1 MKHDDKMK
9 KKDLQKFHEAAAGM
23 LQFMMVRQHEI
34 PGLIMASFSG
44 EKLCT
49 KAMQAVESFLQTTH
63 AEKPLCAT
71 CDYEFDM
78 AGRPPGGA
86 FFLAFPLIETSG
98 SAMVSAVCEKCAQK
112 SDSQLHDKYKILL
125 CRMWPGMQSVSP
137 SRMSDDI
144 GNG

>member
-49 KAMQAVESFLQTTH
+49 KAMQAIASFLQNDPCRK
-63 AEKPLCAT
+63 A
-71 CDYEFDM
+71 
-78 AGRPPGGA
+78 
-86 FFLAFPLIETSG
+86 
-98 SAMVSAVCEKCAQK
+98 AMCHMR
-112 SDSQLHDKYKILL
+112 L
-125 CRMWPGMQSVSP
+125 
-137 SRMSDDI
+137 
-144 GNG
+144 

>member
-34 PGLIMASFSG
+34 PGLIMASFNG

-49 KAMQAVESFLQTTH
+49 KAMQAIASFLKTTLQTAH

-78 AGRPPGGA
+78 AGRPPGA
-86 FFLAFPLIETSG
+86 FFW
-98 SAMVSAVCEKCAQK
+98 
-112 SDSQLHDKYKILL
+112 H
-125 CRMWPGMQSVSP
+125 SP
-137 SRMSDDI
+137 
-144 GNG
+144 